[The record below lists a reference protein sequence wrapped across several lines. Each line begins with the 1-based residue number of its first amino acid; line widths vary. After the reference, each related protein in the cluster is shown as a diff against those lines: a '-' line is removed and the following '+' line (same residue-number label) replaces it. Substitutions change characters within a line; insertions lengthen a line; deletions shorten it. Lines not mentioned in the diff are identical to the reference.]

1 MAKKTILKYV
11 TNGKLLKKW
20 YMHPTKH
27 TAAFYVQASY
37 NIFKMCWEFS
47 AWAIHKNG
55 ITECDLGDCT
65 INGTPIKDFI
75 EPCRMDDKETLLD
88 DVNHIAWAVTSQSD
102 FVKENHI

>member
-1 MAKKTILKYV
+1 MAKQTILKYV

-27 TAAFYVQASY
+27 NAAFYVQASY
-37 NIFKMCWEFS
+37 HIFKMCWEFS

-88 DVNHIAWAVTSQSD
+88 DVNHIAWAVTTQSD